1 MLFTHRLWFSRSH
14 VELLTTPACSL
25 WDKPRLKLSTA
36 STSNSWHHVCYSLF
50 LGPARPVSYVMLR
63 ATCCLVFRRF
73 LCAGEFNVNSNFDP
87 SMRLTV
93 QVDAEVNPSSLCVH
107 IKTTKTDHFL
117 QGFFVY
123 MGCGWA
129 SLCLITAIMAYLHLQ
144 GSSQGPLFIDRAG
157 QPLSH
162 S

>member
-1 MLFTHRLWFSRSH
+1 M
-14 VELLTTPACSL
+14 
-25 WDKPRLKLSTA
+25 
-36 STSNSWHHVCYSLF
+36 NSS
-50 LGPARPVSYVMLR
+50 
-63 ATCCLVFRRF
+63 
-73 LCAGEFNVNSNFDP
+73 FDP
-87 SMRLTV
+87 SMHLTI
-93 QVDAEVNPSSLCVH
+93 QVDAEVNPSSLCVN

-144 GSSQGPLFIDRAG
+144 GSSQGPLFINRAG